1 MSEPSPDPYR
11 EAPPPPPIVFES
23 TPAERA
29 RLRARIGV
37 AIGILP
43 LVAYGGCQVF
53 NGKDGAPDGE
63 AFFGIL
69 WLVSLP
75 LCLVGIGFGFDAWI
89 KANRERKPLP
99 LSAVAAVFLGFVSPI
114 ATFLH
119 GLSTFSYSR
128 GRQLVRRGV
137 QRLPELTPGEHAGAR
152 LSMPPDAVE
161 GWLKNAQTEVAS
173 VAAFTHLANELL
185 SIGAPARLIQGALR
199 AAQEEVE
206 HAELCFALA
215 GRPYA
220 AGTFPEATWSP
231 DRAPTPESIASE
243 CVVSACVLERA
254 SAIVA
259 ERLSSRADV
268 PVEVKRVLERIAVEE
283 ASHAEHGWDVIAHYR
298 EHGDR
303 RSIDLA
309 MRRAI
314 MDLEATKKKMAG
326 YDGLEQ
332 YGLPSAELWRE
343 AIEAATRDTRTRLG
357 FADQSGAMPDQLVG
371 SRGPAAGRTS
381 TTMPVR

>member
-1 MSEPSPDPYR
+1 MSEASPDPYR
-11 EAPPPPPIVFES
+11 EAPAPPPIVFES

-29 RLRARIGV
+29 RTRARIGV

-43 LVAYGGCQVF
+43 LVAYGGCHALEGNV
-53 NGKDGAPDGE
+53 GASD
-63 AFFGIL
+63 AQMFFAIL

-75 LCLVGIGFGFDAWI
+75 LCVVGILFGFDAWM

-99 LSAVAAVFLGFVSPI
+99 LSAVGAILLGLISPI

-119 GLSTFSYSR
+119 GLSSFSYSR

-137 QRLPELTPGEHAGAR
+137 QRLPEIRSSDGAAHR
-152 LSMPPDAVE
+152 SSMPPAAVE

-185 SIGAPARLIQGALR
+185 SIGAPPRLIQGALR

-215 GRPYA
+215 GRAYS
-220 AGTFPEATWSP
+220 AGRFSEATWSS
-231 DRAPTPESIASE
+231 DRAPTPESIAAE
-243 CVVSACVLERA
+243 CVVSACILERA

-268 PVEVKRVLERIAVEE
+268 PAEVKRVLLRIAVEE

-298 EHGDR
+298 DHGDR
-303 RSIDLA
+303 RSIDPA
-309 MRRAI
+309 MKRAV
-314 MDLEATKKKMAG
+314 MDLEATKKKMEG
-326 YDGLEQ
+326 YEGLEQ
-332 YGLPSAELWRE
+332 YGLPSAALWRE
-343 AIEAATRDTRTRLG
+343 AIEIATRDTRARLG
-357 FADQSGAMPDQLVG
+357 FADQPGAMPDQLVG